1 MSGRWIQMI
10 RIDDRSSESSTTL
23 DPQIVAGMVSIL
35 IPTLF
40 IVSLIVR
47 RRSNRKTMQQQIA
60 QLERSWQLK
69 STRNLSN

>member
-23 DPQIVAGMVSIL
+23 DPQIVGGMVSIL

-40 IVSLIVR
+40 IFSLMIR
-47 RRSNRKTMQQQIA
+47 RRNCQKIMQQRIA

-69 STRNLSN
+69 SPRNLSN